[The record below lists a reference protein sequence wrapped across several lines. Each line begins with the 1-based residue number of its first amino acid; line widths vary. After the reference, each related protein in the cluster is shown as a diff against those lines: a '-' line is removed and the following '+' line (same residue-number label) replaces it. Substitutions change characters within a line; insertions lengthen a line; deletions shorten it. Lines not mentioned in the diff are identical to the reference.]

1 LAQVESARAHIQ
13 TSSTVPTRFA
23 PPEAGDQAI
32 LRSSL
37 LAKLEALA
45 NRKLTVIVGGAGF
58 GKTTLLSQWREQ
70 CIAIKEEDVAWLTVG
85 SGEGDLRSFYA
96 YAFEAFQRAG
106 VEFSQTLPVS
116 LLSTDETGML
126 AFVSA
131 LVNVI
136 AEHPRN
142 LHLIVDDSHHLT
154 DPLARTALGELLE
167 QSTDNFRATLAGRQA
182 PAFPLSRL
190 RLREQVGEI
199 GPDLLAF
206 DAHETATFFQERVPS
221 PLSVQQLH
229 HVREALDGWP
239 AGMQLLLHAL
249 LRHEDSDSLT
259 QLLQHNSGFHDYIT
273 ENVLSK
279 LSPQQVAFLERLS
292 TVPRFCDRLAEAV
305 TGDDNTEQQIQ
316 ELVQLHLFVSRF
328 ELSEGETWYSMHL
341 LFAEP
346 LRARLAAR
354 ESDMRGCHWRAAAWF
369 AANGFLLDAVGHAK
383 AAGMTS
389 SIDKLI
395 EHSPMSLR
403 SLSGLGSMRR
413 IVDAIDP
420 ATLAANSKL
429 LPMGAWA
436 FLLTAQLRRAN
447 RWIEFIAPEG
457 NTETILQRQIL
468 EAGVA
473 LYEDDTPRIRR
484 IVGNLHPADIEQ
496 PFLSQCLATELIT
509 AAQGAGDYDEADRVT
524 AELASSLRHEKHE
537 MALIVHAL
545 GTVSRLETGQA
556 LSAEQHGLKVLRQTE
571 AVAGRRSVSSA
582 IAAAF
587 LADAQYELGKSD
599 EAQQTLAG
607 RWDMVYWSPPDPMVR
622 GVITQVRLAA
632 DFGGPSAAFNL
643 IASVLPRFQGRGSD
657 RAIVC
662 LLEERC
668 RLELEQNRLGSV
680 KLTLAALSEM
690 ATRNAGNQ
698 GFAAEIELIWAVTQA
713 RVLLGENRPQEA
725 MAHLQSAKEKAAS
738 LRRTRMLVTILLLE
752 AQSHV
757 RLKQTQQADVSAQQA
772 IDLCEAGGLRQ
783 SMVRAGPEP
792 LSLLLAR
799 SCKLRMSAQL
809 HEFLSVHARKPNDPP
824 TSGPLSPD
832 GLLEKLTPR
841 EVEIIQLLGQSMSN
855 KRIAATLG
863 IAPATVKWNLQNVFL
878 KLGLNTRYDVLAWM
892 RKAEAA
898 SAAPPQASR

>member
-1 LAQVESARAHIQ
+1 ML
-13 TSSTVPTRFA
+13 TSCIVPTRFA
-23 PPEAGDQAI
+23 PPELGDQAVE
-32 LRSSL
+32 RRGL
-37 LAKLEALA
+37 LAKLDAFA
-45 NRKLTVIVGGAGF
+45 NRKLTIILGGAGF

-70 CIAIKEEDVAWLTVG
+70 CIAAKGEDVAWLTVG
-85 SGEGDLRSFYA
+85 SGEGDLRSFFA
-96 YAFEAFQRAG
+96 YAFESLQRAG
-106 VEFSQTLPVS
+106 VEFGQILPVS
-116 LLSTDETGML
+116 LFNTDQVGML

-131 LVNVI
+131 LVNAI
-136 AEHPRN
+136 AEHPKN
-142 LHLIVDDSHHLT
+142 LHLIVDDAHHLT
-154 DPLARTALGELLE
+154 DPLARSALGELLE
-167 QSTDNFRATLAGRQA
+167 QSTDNFRVTLAGRQV
-182 PAFPLSRL
+182 PAFPVSRL

-206 DAHETATFFQERVPS
+206 DANETATFFQERVPT
-221 PLSVQQLH
+221 PLSMQQLH
-229 HVREALDGWP
+229 HVREALEGWP

-249 LRHEDSDSLT
+249 LRHEDSDNLT
-259 QLLQHNSGFHDYIT
+259 QLLQQDSGFHEYIT

-279 LSPQQVAFLERLS
+279 LSSQQVAFLERLS

-305 TGDDNTEQQIQ
+305 TGDENSEQQIQ
-316 ELVQLHLFVSRF
+316 ELVQLHLFVSKF
-328 ELSEGETWYSMHL
+328 ELSEGETWYNMHL

-346 LRARLAAR
+346 LRTRLAAR
-354 ESDMRGCHWRAAAWF
+354 EADMRECHWRAAAWF

-395 EHSPMSLR
+395 ENSPMSLR
-403 SLSGLGSMRR
+403 SLSGLGGMRR

-420 ATLAANSKL
+420 ATLTTNSKL
-429 LPMGAWA
+429 LPMGAWT
-436 FLLTAQLRRAN
+436 FLLTAQIRRAN
-447 RWIEFIAPEG
+447 RWIEFIAPDGDREA
-457 NTETILQRQIL
+457 ILQRKIL

-473 LYEDDTPRIRR
+473 LYEDDTPRVRR
-484 IVGNLHPADIEQ
+484 IAMGLHPADIDQ

-587 LADAQYELGKSD
+587 LADAQHELGKFE
-599 EAQQTLAG
+599 EARQTLAG

-632 DFGGPSAAFNL
+632 DLGGPPAAFNL

-657 RAIVC
+657 RAVAC

-668 RLELEQNRLGSV
+668 RLELEQGRLGSV
-680 KLTLAALSEM
+680 KLTMTALDQL

-698 GFAAEIELIWAVTQA
+698 GFASEIELIWLVTQV
-713 RVLLGENRPQEA
+713 RVLLDEDRHQEA
-725 MAHLQSAKEKAAS
+725 LAHLKSAREKASS
-738 LRRTRMLVTILLLE
+738 LRRTRSLVTVLLLE
-752 AQSHV
+752 AQCHS
-757 RLKQTQQADVSAQQA
+757 RLKQMQEADAAAQQA

-783 SMVRAGPEP
+783 SMLRAGAEP
-792 LSLLLAR
+792 VNQLLGRTSKLKLS
-799 SCKLRMSAQL
+799 QEL
-809 HEFLSVHARKPNDPP
+809 HEFLSAHKRKPNISPV
-824 TSGPLSPD
+824 SGVLGAD
-832 GLLEKLTPR
+832 GLLEKLTQR
-841 EVEIIQLLGQSMSN
+841 EVEIIRLLGQSMSN
-855 KRIAATLG
+855 KRIGATLG

-898 SAAPPQASR
+898 SELQSQASR